1 MSCCAACRSAASRSR
16 RRSPRPRSGYVHPKP
31 PTSPALC
38 WPPTAA
44 GWPDDLSRTEPSM
57 TTSGISAQSRS
68 GEPARRPGLHR
79 ELRFFETTSV
89 SVGVMAPT
97 LAMSVTGVAAAAA
110 LGRAAPLAFAVAALG
125 VGLVAY
131 GFVRL
136 AGEFSHA
143 GSVYGFV
150 GNTLGPRPGFLAGW
164 ALLGTY
170 LVFPP
175 VSVMGV
181 AVFGRAF
188 LATTGMASNADWYP
202 LALAAWAVIGV
213 LAARGVRPTTRSV
226 LGFEIVS
233 VCLILV
239 LMGAIFWRLA
249 ASSTPG
255 GQRFSGSVFALPPEV
270 GVSALSLAATAGFLA
285 FAGFE
290 SAGSLGE
297 ESFAPTRAVPRAIIT
312 AVAFGAV
319 FYVAC
324 VTAQSL
330 GFGTGAG
337 GVSAFRHSQAPLG
350 DLAKRYVGDPLAA
363 LLDLGAALSALAAGL
378 GGVTVAARML
388 FSFGRDGI
396 ASVRLSRVS
405 TVSGVPQRALAVEM
419 LIGLALLTA
428 FRVAGV
434 PALNVFFYLATIG
447 TLSLLVMYVL
457 TNVAAARHLGRRSLW
472 QVVAPA
478 GGVLIAGFVLYHNV
492 WPVPPAP
499 YEYFPYLV
507 LGWLAAGLVVTVM
520 VPGFSGKVGA
530 GLERVADAEAA
541 AEGAKAA
548 PAHGP

>member
-1 MSCCAACRSAASRSR
+1 MSCCAACRSAGSRSR
-16 RRSPRPRSGYVHPKP
+16 RRSPRPRSGCAHPKP
-31 PTSPALC
+31 PTSPARC

-57 TTSGISAQSRS
+57 TTSGISTQSRS

-143 GSVYGFV
+143 GSVYAFV

-175 VSVMGV
+175 VSIMGV
-181 AVFGRAF
+181 AIFGRAF
-188 LATTGMASNADWYP
+188 LSTTGLARDADWYP
-202 LALAAWAVIGV
+202 LALAAWVVIWI
-213 LAARGVRPTTRSV
+213 LAARGIRPTTRSLLV
-226 LGFEIVS
+226 FEVVS
-233 VCLILV
+233 VGLILV
-239 LMGAIFWRLA
+239 LMGVIYWRIA
-249 ASSTPG
+249 AGTAPS
-255 GQRFSGSVFALPPEV
+255 GQRLPGQVFVLPPGV
-270 GVSALSLAATAGFLA
+270 GLSALALAATSGFLA

-297 ESFAPTRAVPRAIIT
+297 EALVPRRMIPRAIIT

-324 VTAQSL
+324 IVAQTL
-330 GFGTGAG
+330 GFGTDAA
-337 GVSAFRHSQAPLG
+337 GVSAFRHADAPLG
-350 DLAKRYVGDPLAA
+350 ELARRYVGTPLAA
-363 LLDLGAALSALAAGL
+363 ALDLGAVLSALGAGL
-378 GGVTVAARML
+378 GGVIVAARMM
-388 FSFGRDGI
+388 FAFGRDGLT
-396 ASVRLSRVS
+396 SRRLGGVS
-405 TVSGVPQRALAVEM
+405 AATGVPQRALALEM
-419 LIGLALLTA
+419 LVGLVLLTA
-428 FRVAGV
+428 FRLAGTS
-434 PALNVFFYLATIG
+434 ALNVFFYLATIG
-447 TLSLLVMYVL
+447 TLSLLVMYML
-457 TNVAAARHLGRRSLW
+457 TNVAAAWHLGHRS
-472 QVVAPA
+472 PA
-478 GGVLIAGFVLYHNV
+478 QLIPAAAGVFIAGYVLYRNV

-499 YEYFPYLV
+499 YDFLPYLV
-507 LGWLAAGLVVTVM
+507 AGWLLAGVAITAV
-520 VPGFSGKVGA
+520 VPGFSAKVDG
-530 GLERVADAEAA
+530 GLERVAAQ
-541 AEGAKAA
+541 G
-548 PAHGP
+548 

>member
-1 MSCCAACRSAASRSR
+1 
-16 RRSPRPRSGYVHPKP
+16 
-31 PTSPALC
+31 
-38 WPPTAA
+38 
-44 GWPDDLSRTEPSM
+44 
-57 TTSGISAQSRS
+57 
-68 GEPARRPGLHR
+68 
-79 ELRFFETTSV
+79 
-89 SVGVMAPT
+89 MAPT
-97 LAMSVTGVAAAAA
+97 LAMSVTGAAAAIT

-131 GFVRL
+131 GFIRL

-188 LATTGMASNADWYP
+188 LATTGLASNADWYP

-239 LMGAIFWRLA
+239 LMGVIFWRLA
-249 ASSTPG
+249 ASNSHG
-255 GQRFSGSVFALPPEV
+255 GPRLHGSVFVLPPGV
-270 GVSALSLAATAGFLA
+270 GVSALALAATSGFLA

-297 ESFAPTRAVPRAIIT
+297 ESFAPTRVVPRAIIT

-330 GFGTGAG
+330 GFGTGAA
-337 GVSAFRHSQAPLG
+337 GVSAFRNSQAPLG
-350 DLAKRYVGDPLAA
+350 DLAKRYVGTPLAA
-363 LLDLGAALSALAAGL
+363 LLDLGAVLSALGAGL
-378 GGVTVAARML
+378 GGVTVAARTL

-396 ASVRLSRVS
+396 ASRGLSRVS
-405 TVSGVPQRALAVEM
+405 PATGVPRRALAAEM
-419 LIGLALLTA
+419 LTGLALLTA
-428 FRVAGV
+428 FRLAGTS
-434 PALNVFFYLATIG
+434 ALNVFFYLATIG

-457 TNVAAARHLGRRSLW
+457 TNAAAALHLGRRSLW
-472 QVVAPA
+472 QVLAPA

-492 WPVPPAP
+492 WPVPSPP
-499 YEYFPYLV
+499 YQYFPYLV
-507 LGWLAAGLVVTVM
+507 VGWLAAGLAITVVI
-520 VPGFSGKVGA
+520 PGFSRKVDD
-530 GLERVADAEAA
+530 GLEYVAEAE
-541 AEGAKAA
+541 AEEQSAEQAR
-548 PAHGP
+548 

>member
-1 MSCCAACRSAASRSR
+1 MTGEGTSAE
-16 RRSPRPRSGYVHPKP
+16 RRSEG
-31 PTSPALC
+31 
-38 WPPTAA
+38 
-44 GWPDDLSRTEPSM
+44 
-57 TTSGISAQSRS
+57 
-68 GEPARRPGLHR
+68 PARRPALHR
-79 ELRFFETTSV
+79 ELRFLETASV

-97 LAMSVTGVAAAAA
+97 LAMSVTGVAAATT
-110 LGRAAPLAFAVAALG
+110 LGRAAPLAFVVAALG

-175 VSVMGV
+175 VSIMGV

-188 LATTGMASNADWYP
+188 LATTGAAANADWYP

-226 LGFEIVS
+226 LAFEVVS

-249 ASSTPG
+249 GGHSPG
-255 GQRFSGSVFALPPEV
+255 GQRFSGSVFVLPPGV
-270 GVSALSLAATAGFLA
+270 GASALALAATSGFLA

-297 ESFAPTRAVPRAIIT
+297 ESFVPTRVVPRAIMT
-312 AVAFGAV
+312 AVVFGAV

-324 VTAQSL
+324 VIAQSL
-330 GFGTGAG
+330 GFGAGAA

-350 DLAKRYVGDPLAA
+350 DLAKRYVGTPLAA
-363 LLDLGAALSALAAGL
+363 LLDLGAVLSALGAGL

-396 ASVRLSRVS
+396 AARGLSGVSRV
-405 TVSGVPQRALAVEM
+405 TGVPRRALAAEM

-428 FRVAGV
+428 FRLAGTS
-434 PALNVFFYLATIG
+434 ALNVFFYLATIG

-457 TNVAAARHLGRRSLW
+457 TNVAAACHLGRRSHW
-472 QVVAPA
+472 QVLAPA
-478 GGVLIAGFVLYHNV
+478 GGVLIAGFVLYHNI
-492 WPVPPAP
+492 WPVPSPP

-507 LGWLAAGLVVTVM
+507 VGWLAAGLVITAA
-520 VPGFSGKVGA
+520 VPRFSSKVGE
-530 GLERVADAEAA
+530 GLERVAEAEAQA
-541 AEGAKAA
+541 ATGA
-548 PAHGP
+548 PVRGP

>member
-1 MSCCAACRSAASRSR
+1 MTGQGSA
-16 RRSPRPRSGYVHPKP
+16 KP
-31 PTSPALC
+31 
-38 WPPTAA
+38 
-44 GWPDDLSRTEPSM
+44 
-57 TTSGISAQSRS
+57 QSE
-68 GEPARRPGLHR
+68 EPARRPGLRR
-79 ELRFFETTSV
+79 ELRFLETASV
-89 SVGVMAPT
+89 SIGVMAPT
-97 LAMSVTGVAAAAA
+97 LAMSVTGVAAATA

-143 GSVYGFV
+143 GSVYAFV

-175 VSVMGV
+175 VSIMGV
-181 AVFGRAF
+181 AIFGRAF
-188 LATTGMASNADWYP
+188 LSTTGLASDADWYP
-202 LALAAWAVIGV
+202 IALAAWVVIWV

-226 LGFEIVS
+226 LAFEVVS

-249 ASSTPG
+249 AGTAPG
-255 GQRFSGSVFALPPEV
+255 GQTLSGDVFVLPPGV
-270 GVSALSLAATAGFLA
+270 GISTLALAAVAGFLA

-297 ESFAPTRAVPRAIIT
+297 ESLVPTRMIPRAIIT

-324 VTAQSL
+324 IVAQTL
-330 GFGTGAG
+330 GFGTDAA
-337 GVSAFRHSQAPLG
+337 GVSAFQDSQAPLG
-350 DLAKRYVGDPLAA
+350 ELAERYVGRTLAA
-363 LLDLGAALSALAAGL
+363 LLDLGAVLSALGAGL
-378 GGVTVAARML
+378 GGVTVAARMM
-388 FSFGRDGI
+388 FAFGRDGL
-396 ASVRLSRVS
+396 ASRRLSGVS
-405 TVSGVPQRALAVEM
+405 AATGVPQRALALEM

-428 FRVAGV
+428 FRLAGTS
-434 PALNVFFYLATIG
+434 ALNVFFYLATIG

-457 TNVAAARHLGRRSLW
+457 TNVAAARHLGRRSPW

-499 YEYFPYLV
+499 YEFFPYLV
-507 LGWLAAGLVVTVM
+507 AGWLAAGLVITAV
-520 VPGFSGKVGA
+520 VPGFSAKVSS
-530 GLERVADAEAA
+530 GLERAA
-541 AEGAKAA
+541 QVR
-548 PAHGP
+548 